1 MASGGAP
8 VKTLTF
14 TDAEL
19 EAVRRAVAGLAKSN
33 PHLTTALAKLDRGT
47 DQRRVEI
54 VLDIDSEAA
63 KWSAPLFAGLL
74 SRWSSRFAKLV
85 EVASKRG
92 KVTVY
97 VDGAPVDLATLV
109 ENEVIP

>member
-1 MASGGAP
+1 M
-8 VKTLTF
+8 KTLTF

-54 VLDIDSEAA
+54 VLDSEAA

-74 SRWSSRFAKLV
+74 SRWSSRLAKLV

>member
-1 MASGGAP
+1 M
-8 VKTLTF
+8 KTLTF

-54 VLDIDSEAA
+54 VLDVESEK